1 LTTSRLS
8 ELDARVWLTATWA
21 APFVV
26 QIVVGIAIAFTWL
39 AGRYVPNVHGFAQ
52 YLSGAA
58 ATLVLVGA
66 VGGSLFVST
75 SLRARGIA
83 ISIFGSLAVT
93 LVGGLLYGFW
103 VIGW

>member
-1 LTTSRLS
+1 MRDSDTSLWS
-8 ELDARVWLTATWA
+8 AATWA

-26 QIVVGIAIAFTWL
+26 QIVVGIAIAFSWL
-39 AGRYVPNVHGFAQ
+39 AGRYLPEVHGFAQ

-58 ATLVLVGA
+58 ATLVFAAA
-66 VGGSLFVST
+66 VGGLLLVST
-75 SLRARGIA
+75 SPRGRGIA

-93 LVGGLLYGFW
+93 LIGGLLYGFW